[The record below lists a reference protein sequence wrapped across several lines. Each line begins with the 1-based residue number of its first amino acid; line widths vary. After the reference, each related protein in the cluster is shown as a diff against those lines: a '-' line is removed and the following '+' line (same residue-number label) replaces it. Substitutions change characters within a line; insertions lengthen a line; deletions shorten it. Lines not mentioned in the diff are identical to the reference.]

1 MTLLKHWSIGQ
12 AGKTPHMNSS
22 NILHKVLVSLA
33 DRSYEILIG
42 QNLLAHAGE
51 LVSPH
56 LKRPFAVIVTDEN
69 VAKAH
74 LANLEKSLAAK
85 SIKSKS
91 IILPAGES
99 TKSYKHLAELCDGL
113 LIAGVERNDI
123 VIALGGGVIGDLTG
137 FAASIL
143 RRGVNFIQIPTSLL
157 AQVDSSV
164 GGKTGI
170 NSPLGKNLIGAFHQP
185 VLVLADLDVL
195 NTLPQRQ
202 SAAGYAEVAK
212 YGLLGDAK
220 FFDWLD
226 KNVDAIMQGDV
237 NATAHAVRVSC
248 EMKAR
253 IVAEDETETGVR
265 ALLNL
270 GHTFGHALE
279 AACGYS
285 DRLLHGEAVSI
296 GMVQAFKFSEQLG
309 HCTKGTSDRVASHL
323 KRAKLPTHASEISGT
338 LPPPTELLNLMRQ
351 DKKAVAGK
359 LTFILTRSI
368 GESFIA
374 KNVNESD
381 VLSFLNK
388 DLYQP

>member
-1 MTLLKHWSIGQ
+1 MLEAITV
-12 AGKTPHMNSS
+12 P
-22 NILHKVLVSLA
+22 VSLA
-33 DRSYEILIG
+33 DRSYEIRIA
-42 QNLLAHAGE
+42 QNLIANAGE
-51 LVSPH
+51 LIAPH
-56 LKRPFAVIVTDEN
+56 LKRPFVAIVTDEN
-69 VAKAH
+69 VAKHH
-74 LANLEKSLAAK
+74 LKNLESSLAAK
-85 SIKSKS
+85 NITSKS

-99 TKSYKHLAELCDGL
+99 TKSYKYLAELCDGL
-113 LIAGVERNDI
+113 LAAGVERSDV

-185 VLVLADLDVL
+185 ILVLADLDVL
-195 NTLPQRQ
+195 NTLPKRQR
-202 SAAGYAEVAK
+202 AAGYAEIAK
-212 YGLLGDAK
+212 YGLLGDK
-220 FFDWLD
+220 VFFDWLD
-226 KNVDAIMQGDV
+226 KNVEIIVQGGNDIA
-237 NATAHAVRVSC
+237 ATARAVRTSC

-296 GMVQAFKFSEQLG
+296 GMVQAFGFSESQGL
-309 HCTKGTSDRVASHL
+309 CANGTSTRVANHL
-323 KRAKLPTHASEISGT
+323 KRAGLPTHRSEISGG
-338 LPPPTELLNLMRQ
+338 LPSNAELLNLMRQ
-351 DKKAVAGK
+351 DKKAVGGK
-359 LTFILTRSI
+359 LTFILAKSI
-368 GESFIA
+368 GNTFIA
-374 KNVNESD
+374 RNVDEKA
-381 VLSFLNK
+381 VLEFLDK
-388 DLYQP
+388 DAQPQ